1 MDLLELTEAATLPA
15 NPVAKAKLIAGA
27 VGVLLVLAA
36 LIAGGLWLK
45 ARLGEG
51 DAMRAAQAQVDGKVQ
66 DAASASF
73 DSAVGKYADHVRERE
88 TIKEKETHY
97 VETIRAAP
105 GANDAVPV
113 AVHDAGI
120 AAIVGLRNAS
130 PDGNSAAADLPR

>member
-1 MDLLELTEAATLPA
+1 MDLPELVTLPV

-27 VGVLLVLAA
+27 VGILLVLAV

-45 ARLGEG
+45 SRLGEAG
-51 DAMRAAQAQVDGKVQ
+51 AMKAAQAKVDGRVQ

-97 VETIRAAP
+97 VETIHDAA
-105 GANDAVPV
+105 GANDAVPI

-120 AAIVGLRNAS
+120 AAISGLRDAS
-130 PDGNSAAADLPR
+130 PDSDRPAAPVPH